1 MIGQTISHY
10 KILSKLGEGGMGVVY
25 KAEDTE
31 LKREVAIKFLP
42 QHIAKHGEER
52 KRFRVEAQAAARLNH
67 SSIATIHSIEEV
79 DDEMFIVMEYIKG
92 KELKDKIEAGLLPID
107 EALNLVTEIA
117 RGLQVAHEGGVVHRD
132 IKSANIMLTDR
143 GEVKIMDFG
152 LAKLGSQTKL
162 TKAGTTLG
170 TASYMSPEQTRGEE
184 VDNRT
189 DIFSLGVLIYE
200 MLTGQYPFKGD
211 YEQAITYSILNEEPE
226 PVTGL
231 RTGIPMELERII
243 NKCLKKDVSGRYQ
256 QAAELIA
263 DLSELKKESE
273 TKEIL
278 SKTGMTQS
286 KPVQKA
292 PQQNRFNK
300 SSAYYGLAILAV
312 LVTAAGLIY
321 FLTRSQPIDSIA
333 VLPFV
338 NSNNDP
344 DIEYLSDGITE
355 TLITKLSQL
364 PELRVM
370 ARNTVFRF
378 KGKDMTAQ
386 QVGEELNVR
395 AVLTGAIVQRG
406 NALRLNAELV
416 DVSDGA
422 QIWGEQ
428 YNRTMDDIFAVQDAI
443 SEQISTSLRLKLS
456 SDDKSRLVKRHTED
470 REAYQLYL
478 KGRFYWNQ
486 RTGEALKTALG
497 YFQQAIDR
505 DPNYAAAYAGLA
517 DCYGLFPYYTVLPAI
532 EAIPKAKSAA
542 LKALQIDEQ
551 LAEAH
556 TSLASAYQIE
566 WEWELSDKSFRRAIE
581 LNPNYATA
589 HHWYG
594 LGLCYRGRFEEG
606 FAELKQAL
614 TVDPH
619 SLIINAT
626 FGYAY
631 IAARRYDLA
640 LEHLQKTLSMDQDF
654 YLTHYWIGKAYVLKN
669 QTAKGIEYMK
679 EALRLSDSP
688 DVLAGL
694 GYTYGIS
701 GNIEEAEKTLVE
713 MDKLSSKRFVSSY
726 HAAMI
731 YAGLG
736 EKEKALELLK
746 LSLEQRS
753 VWLTYIKVDPF
764 WDNLRSDPR
773 FIELVKKVGLDK

>member
-1 MIGQTISHY
+1 
-10 KILSKLGEGGMGVVY
+10 
-25 KAEDTE
+25 
-31 LKREVAIKFLP
+31 
-42 QHIAKHGEER
+42 
-52 KRFRVEAQAAARLNH
+52 
-67 SSIATIHSIEEV
+67 
-79 DDEMFIVMEYIKG
+79 
-92 KELKDKIEAGLLPID
+92 
-107 EALNLVTEIA
+107 
-117 RGLQVAHEGGVVHRD
+117 
-132 IKSANIMLTDR
+132 
-143 GEVKIMDFG
+143 
-152 LAKLGSQTKL
+152 
-162 TKAGTTLG
+162 
-170 TASYMSPEQTRGEE
+170 
-184 VDNRT
+184 
-189 DIFSLGVLIYE
+189 
-200 MLTGQYPFKGD
+200 
-211 YEQAITYSILNEEPE
+211 
-226 PVTGL
+226 
-231 RTGIPMELERII
+231 
-243 NKCLKKDVSGRYQ
+243 
-256 QAAELIA
+256 
-263 DLSELKKESE
+263 
-273 TKEIL
+273 
-278 SKTGMTQS
+278 
-286 KPVQKA
+286 
-292 PQQNRFNK
+292 
-300 SSAYYGLAILAV
+300 
-312 LVTAAGLIY
+312 
-321 FLTRSQPIDSIA
+321 
-333 VLPFV
+333 
-338 NSNNDP
+338 
-344 DIEYLSDGITE
+344 
-355 TLITKLSQL
+355 
-364 PELRVM
+364 M

-594 LGLCYRGRFEEG
+594 LGLYYRGRFEEG

-614 TVDPH
+614 AVDPH

-631 IAARRYDLA
+631 IAARQYDLA
-640 LEHLQKTLSMDQDF
+640 LEHLQKTLSMDQNF
-654 YLTHYWIGKAYVLKN
+654 WLTHYYIGKAYVLKN

-713 MDKLSSKRFVSSY
+713 MDKLSSKRVVSPY
-726 HAAMI
+726 HVAMI